1 MVSPTFKQLQAVKTY
16 YQFPDALDVDRYTIN
31 GKVNDTV
38 VAVRELDL
46 DGLPTSQRNWVNDHT
61 VYTHGFG
68 LVAAYGNRSGR
79 GRSAGLLPAEHPA
92 GGAPWR
98 LRAAHLLR

>member
-1 MVSPTFKQLQAVKTY
+1 MTNIRRDENRVGRAPTFKQLQAVKSY

-46 DGLPTSQRNWVNDHT
+46 SGLPSSPA
-61 VYTHGFG
+61 GAS
-68 LVAAYGNRSGR
+68 VAASTR
-79 GRSAGLLPAEHPA
+79 
-92 GGAPWR
+92 
-98 LRAAHLLR
+98 